1 LQIYVV
7 GGAVRDQLLGKPVFD
22 RDYVVVGATQE
33 EMIELGYQAVG
44 RDFPVFLHPTTHEEY
59 ALARTERKTAPGY
72 AGFVFHADPS
82 VTLEEDLLRRD
93 LTINAMAQTLDGAT
107 LIDPCGGRQDLE
119 GRWFRHV
126 GPAFVEDPVRLLR
139 VARFAARFPD
149 FRLAP
154 ETHALLVA
162 MVDNGEVDALVAE
175 RVWAELARGLIAEQ
189 PSSMIALLADVT
201 ALARVAPGA
210 PTSAAALLALD
221 AAASSALPLSSR
233 VAVWLVAGGLDAD
246 QIKALCERLKTPVE
260 VRDCSVSLC
269 FMTEAFTAAPEPN
282 PKQVLYLLEGSD
294 ALRRS
299 ERFCLLLDV
308 LSLVRPNDDAV
319 LAWQDCVR
327 RGLEVIRSVDT
338 KAVAEAARGGDIG
351 QAMRAAKLAALQH
364 AMVDPTAERRSK

>member
-1 LQIYVV
+1 
-7 GGAVRDQLLGKPVFD
+7 
-22 RDYVVVGATQE
+22 
-33 EMIELGYQAVG
+33 
-44 RDFPVFLHPTTHEEY
+44 
-59 ALARTERKTAPGY
+59 
-72 AGFVFHADPS
+72 
-82 VTLEEDLLRRD
+82 
-93 LTINAMAQTLDGAT
+93 
-107 LIDPCGGRQDLE
+107 
-119 GRWFRHV
+119 
-126 GPAFVEDPVRLLR
+126 
-139 VARFAARFPD
+139 
-149 FRLAP
+149 
-154 ETHALLVA
+154 
-162 MVDNGEVDALVAE
+162 
-175 RVWAELARGLIAEQ
+175 
-189 PSSMIALLADVT
+189 
-201 ALARVAPGA
+201 
-210 PTSAAALLALD
+210 
-221 AAASSALPLSSR
+221 
-233 VAVWLVAGGLDAD
+233 VAGGLDAD

>member
-221 AAASSALPLSSR
+221 AAA
-233 VAVWLVAGGLDAD
+233 
-246 QIKALCERLKTPVE
+246 
-260 VRDCSVSLC
+260 
-269 FMTEAFTAAPEPN
+269 
-282 PKQVLYLLEGSD
+282 
-294 ALRRS
+294 
-299 ERFCLLLDV
+299 
-308 LSLVRPNDDAV
+308 
-319 LAWQDCVR
+319 
-327 RGLEVIRSVDT
+327 
-338 KAVAEAARGGDIG
+338 
-351 QAMRAAKLAALQH
+351 
-364 AMVDPTAERRSK
+364 